1 MMPIPHYKSNSTGGL
16 PGAGMIKKKAPAKKR
31 ASKKASLLNKV
42 KTMIGKTGITTSD
55 DIDKLM
61 KQLFG
66 DRYIGVY
73 SWQTVRDVPKLK
85 DGQIAVLNKDVH
97 WTAVYKKKCKLYE
110 VDSFNRDL
118 LGPTIHR

>member
-1 MMPIPHYKSNSTGGL
+1 
-16 PGAGMIKKKAPAKKR
+16 
-31 ASKKASLLNKV
+31 
-42 KTMIGKTGITTSD
+42 MIGKTGITTSD

-73 SWQTVRDVPKLK
+73 SWQTVRDVPALK

-97 WTAVYKKKCKLYE
+97 WTAVYKTKDTLYE

-118 LGPTIHR
+118 LGPRYTDDNVAKSLKQTPATADCGQRLIAKLIYELK

>member
-1 MMPIPHYKSNSTGGL
+1 
-16 PGAGMIKKKAPAKKR
+16 
-31 ASKKASLLNKV
+31 
-42 KTMIGKTGITTSD
+42 MIGKTGITTSD

-73 SWQTVRDVPKLK
+73 SWQTVRDVPQAPLK

-97 WTAVYKKKCKLYE
+97 WTAVYKKKGKLYE

-118 LGPTIHR
+118 LGPRFIDDNVAKGLKQTPATADCGQRMIAKLIYN